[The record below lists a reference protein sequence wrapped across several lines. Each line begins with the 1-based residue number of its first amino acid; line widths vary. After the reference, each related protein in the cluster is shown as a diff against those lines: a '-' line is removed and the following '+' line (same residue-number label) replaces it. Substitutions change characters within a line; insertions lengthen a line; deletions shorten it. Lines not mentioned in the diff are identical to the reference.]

1 MGAGPVACTRR
12 VVINFHRFNARGGS
26 DGGEGE
32 GEGGAAF
39 SRRLSS
45 VNFVVCH

>member
-1 MGAGPVACTRR
+1 MEAGIVGLHAARCH
-12 VVINFHRFNARGGS
+12 HRFNARGGS
-26 DGGEGE
+26 DRGE